1 MGKMKEIF
9 TEIIENEYRGDYDA
23 YIQDLAKQT
32 CEEFIPMNEPPCP
45 NCFNHSLHRNETE
58 FVCDVC
64 AQEFIEVNNA
74 LRFK

>member
-9 TEIIENEYRGDYDA
+9 TEIIENEYRGDYSA

-32 CEEFIPMNEPPCP
+32 CEEYIPMDETPCP
-45 NCFNHSLHRNETE
+45 NCLKTSLYQSELDIECSKCGQH
-58 FVCDVC
+58 
-64 AQEFIEVNNA
+64 FIQVDKA